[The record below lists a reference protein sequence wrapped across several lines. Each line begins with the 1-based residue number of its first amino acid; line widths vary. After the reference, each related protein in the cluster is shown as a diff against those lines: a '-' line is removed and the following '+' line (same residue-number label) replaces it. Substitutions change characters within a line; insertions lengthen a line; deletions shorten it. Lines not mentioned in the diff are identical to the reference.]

1 MFKRVILD
9 EWTTIVPI
17 ISFCIFFIVFLVVT
31 LRALRLGKSERER
44 LSSLPLEDSAASQ
57 HPSHP
62 EIP

>member
-17 ISFCIFFIVFLVVT
+17 ISFFIFFIVFLVVT

-44 LSSLPLEDSAASQ
+44 LSSLPLESNAETPNS
-57 HPSHP
+57 